1 MCGNYKFSPAP
12 KSTINCRPKATLVV
26 VIVDVVVVVVVVKL
40 SNELKVLLRAKEY
53 QKLTL

>member
-26 VIVDVVVVVVVVKL
+26 VIVVVVVVVVKL

>member
-26 VIVDVVVVVVVVKL
+26 VIVVVVVVVKL

>member
-26 VIVDVVVVVVVVKL
+26 VIVDVVVVVKL